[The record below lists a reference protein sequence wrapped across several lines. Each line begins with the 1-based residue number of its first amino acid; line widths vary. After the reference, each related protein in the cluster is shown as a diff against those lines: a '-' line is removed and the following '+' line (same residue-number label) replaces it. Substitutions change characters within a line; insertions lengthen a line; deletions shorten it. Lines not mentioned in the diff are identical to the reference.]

1 MNAPGSTASSA
12 LDAPIRL
19 VQTPRMIRRLLCLTL
34 VPTAL
39 LALSAC
45 GFQLRDALSL
55 PAGLDP
61 VKVVSTDRYSPLA
74 ESLAESLTRAGAVP
88 ATPDVAAPAVLDLQV
103 ERWGDTPI
111 SVDERG
117 RAQEFNLRYAVVF
130 ELRNGDGTVLV
141 PQQNIELARAYISA
155 PTNSIGTDS
164 ERDTLMREMQ
174 REMTASILRRID
186 AAASGGTPVG
196 GSDEVFLELTDAA
209 RAAMEAAD
217 AMAPLPPAGEAG
229 AGQVDPAPAGS
240 NPADEDGAD
249 PLESETVEPVEPTPG
264 LPR

>member
-1 MNAPGSTASSA
+1 
-12 LDAPIRL
+12 
-19 VQTPRMIRRLLCLTL
+19 MIRRLLCLTL
-34 VPTAL
+34 ASTAL

-55 PAGLDP
+55 PADLDP
-61 VKVVSTDRYSPLA
+61 VKVVSIDRYSPLA

-88 ATPDVAAPAVLDLQV
+88 ATPDVANPAVLGILV

-141 PQQNIELARAYISA
+141 PQQNIELARAYISS
-155 PTNSIGTDS
+155 PISSIGTES
-164 ERDTLMREMQ
+164 ERETLMRELQ
-174 REMTASILRRID
+174 REMAASILRRID

-196 GSDEVFLELTDAA
+196 GSDKVFIELTDAA
-209 RAAMEAAD
+209 KAAMEAAD
-217 AMAPLPPAGEAG
+217 AMAPLPKAAETSPRPAGEADM
-229 AGQVDPAPAGS
+229 VEPA
-240 NPADEDGAD
+240 
-249 PLESETVEPVEPTPG
+249 PVEPDPADPKPADPMPG
-264 LPR
+264 QPR

>member
-1 MNAPGSTASSA
+1 
-12 LDAPIRL
+12 
-19 VQTPRMIRRLLCLTL
+19 MIRRLLCLTL
-34 VPTAL
+34 VSTAL

-74 ESLAESLTRAGAVP
+74 ESLAESLTLAGAVP
-88 ATPDVAAPAVLDLQV
+88 ATPDVTNPAVLEILV

-141 PQQNIELARAYISA
+141 RQQNIELARAYISS
-155 PTNSIGTDS
+155 PTSSIGTES
-164 ERDTLMREMQ
+164 ERDTLMRELQ
-174 REMTASILRRID
+174 REMAASVLRRID

-196 GSDEVFLELTDAA
+196 GSDKVFIELTDAA
-209 RAAMEAAD
+209 KAAMEAAETV
-217 AMAPLPPAGEAG
+217 APLPEATE
-229 AGQVDPAPAGS
+229 AAPDDEATDEPAP
-240 NPADEDGAD
+240 
-249 PLESETVEPVEPTPG
+249 VEPVPG
-264 LPR
+264 QPR

>member
-1 MNAPGSTASSA
+1 
-12 LDAPIRL
+12 
-19 VQTPRMIRRLLCLTL
+19 MIRRLLCLTL
-34 VPTAL
+34 VSTAL

-74 ESLAESLTRAGAVP
+74 ESLAESLTLAGAVP
-88 ATPDVAAPAVLDLQV
+88 ATPDVANPAVLEILV

-141 PQQNIELARAYISA
+141 RQQNIELARAYISS
-155 PTNSIGTDS
+155 PTSSIGTES
-164 ERDTLMREMQ
+164 ERDTLMRELQ
-174 REMTASILRRID
+174 REMAASVLRRID

-196 GSDEVFLELTDAA
+196 GSDKVFIELTDAA
-209 RAAMEAAD
+209 KAAMEAAETV
-217 AMAPLPPAGEAG
+217 APLPEATE
-229 AGQVDPAPAGS
+229 AAPDDEATDEPAP
-240 NPADEDGAD
+240 
-249 PLESETVEPVEPTPG
+249 VEPVPG
-264 LPR
+264 QPR